1 MGIKVCPHCG
11 ASMFAA
17 EIIRGAVVQSTENGF
32 NILKENRDKTKYD
45 LKIVMCGRCRK
56 EVKESELIEGVKC
69 SCCGNFVS
77 ESEIIDGKCEVCRA
91 KENDPEI
98 ANASEEDLIRMAL
111 DLKKQI
117 AMLKAGNTDTP
128 VASSEP
134 VKEALAEESEEV
146 QAEEEKPI
154 EKKKKRVSRKK
165 TVKEESSDEEE
176 QIKEDNTPE
185 EVKDEEKEPESVQEE
200 KEDTADTV
208 TEETAEQEAA
218 SEEVDSLADSQE
230 APFPD
235 IEFDL
240 GTGMALP
247 IAEEK
252 QEEKVS
258 DGTAI
263 DVASF
268 EMFKQDDEAF

>member
-17 EIIRGAVVQSTENGF
+17 EIIRGAVVQSTEDGF
-32 NILKENRDKTKYD
+32 NILKENEDKTKYD

-56 EVKESELIEGVKC
+56 EVKESELVEGVKC

-77 ESEIIDGKCEVCRA
+77 ESEIVDGKCEVCRA

-117 AMLKAGNTDTP
+117 AMLKAGNANMP
-128 VASSEP
+128 VTSSES
-134 VKEALAEESEEV
+134 VKEVLTEEPEEV
-146 QAEEEKPI
+146 QAEEEKPV
-154 EKKKKRVSRKK
+154 EKKKKRVNRKK
-165 TVKEESSDEEE
+165 TVKEESSGEEV
-176 QIKEDNTPE
+176 QAGEDNTPE
-185 EVKDEEKEPESVQEE
+185 EAKDEEKEPESVQEE
-200 KEDTADTV
+200 KEDTTDIV
-208 TEETAEQEAA
+208 TEETA
-218 SEEVDSLADSQE
+218 SEEVDNLADSQE

-252 QEEKVS
+252 QEENGSGNAAV
-258 DGTAI
+258 